1 MKTLAAAII
10 TFTLFGTTQIQAQS
24 TPETQIAAGR
34 KLFEQHCSEC
44 HGREGVGTDRAPSIV
59 SFVKN
64 AERSSLRSFVK
75 NGNLRR
81 GMPSWSRLPDQ
92 RLDQIVEY
100 LKSTHSAEK

>member
-59 SFVKN
+59 SFVTN
-64 AERSSLRSFVK
+64 AERSSVAWNPVCWLKISGSVIVPED
-75 NGNLRR
+75 
-81 GMPSWSRLPDQ
+81 PSVGCRVRTEVPVQ
-92 RLDQIVEY
+92 
-100 LKSTHSAEK
+100 